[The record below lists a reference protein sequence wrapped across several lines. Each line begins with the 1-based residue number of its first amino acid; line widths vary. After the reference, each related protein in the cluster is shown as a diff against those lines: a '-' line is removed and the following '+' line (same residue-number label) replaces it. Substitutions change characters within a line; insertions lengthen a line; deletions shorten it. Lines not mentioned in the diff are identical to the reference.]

1 MVQGEGPQGRPG
13 GAGGG
18 GGEAGRKRPPAEPGA
33 GGSFAVLADEL
44 PDEGALRD
52 QLGTDGE
59 EVAVAF
65 QQALHRL
72 TVLAGVLDLLQQT
85 GNDSGVQKRL
95 VVVAGIDEDIGG
107 AAAGLHV
114 QQLAAQHIL
123 PHLHGAQRWGAAV
136 QVIPDDAAGQAK
148 VAGIQ
153 QGVAILIH
161 IAGIGVDVDAEIAA
175 GKALPQLRLEGMD
188 ALEDGSAG
196 PR

>member
-1 MVQGEGPQGRPG
+1 MEKLFVADKFLDQGAWG
-13 GAGGG
+13 
-18 GGEAGRKRPPAEPGA
+18 
-33 GGSFAVLADEL
+33 
-44 PDEGALRD
+44 D

-153 QGVAILIH
+153 QGVAKPGKNAPWLLIDATQDADAVARATAYVNAKPAPVAAFDTAPTLNAAQ
-161 IAGIGVDVDAEIAA
+161 IALLAQLGA
-175 GKALPQLRLEGMD
+175 KAV
-188 ALEDGSAG
+188 
-196 PR
+196 